1 MAYVKII
8 FQNSPSTATPIN
20 AQNLNHMDD
29 QIALNDQRL
38 TAIETAGVVNTF
50 NGRTGNVVPQK
61 GDYDVSQIGAT
72 DGQNGYVPV
81 WRNSGTEESPDWGF
95 NMEPQSGSGTGGHTI
110 VDQDGTDMAS
120 EDDLQFADS
129 FVSDDSVNGRTIV
142 ENIKV
147 LTKAQ
152 WENVSE
158 DGLYDV
164 DIDDAEIGP
173 ASEDYVEVTADGEKT
188 YATLLNEIASD
199 TDFSKVIDSA
209 YLISES
215 IFGAKNVFV
224 LRAHSNSSATFFHG
238 TSESTGSKIRTYH
251 ITPNGSLYEESVG
264 TSYSDKSTDK
274 PSNGTKITL
283 YYGNKSAVIDLQ
295 TTANRC
301 LMSDGETTVADMF
314 VKNQLT
320 VIAGSNVDII
330 TSGTGSMTIINKI
343 GNVVSGMIR
352 LKATAQI
359 ASGIIAQIDGISILN
374 HYITTIEKYD
384 DDTILSKPVFIQ
396 NNPNQSN
403 SIIIYSYAQLLS
415 NTQYRISFTFLVN

>member
-8 FQNSPSTATPIN
+8 YQNSPSTATPIN
-20 AQNLNHMDD
+20 AENLNHMDD

-38 TAIETAGVVNTF
+38 TEIETSYVKSF
-50 NGRTGNVVPQK
+50 NGRKGEVTPQT
-61 GDYDVSQIGAT
+61 GDYDMSQIAPTQGAT
-72 DGQNGYVPV
+72 VGQIPIVVNNGTSEDPELAFSMQDIPS
-81 WRNSGTEESPDWGF
+81 SGHVIQNAS
-95 NMEPQSGSGTGGHTI
+95 
-110 VDQDGTDMAS
+110 GTDMAQ
-120 EDDLQFADS
+120 EDNLQFPDS
-129 FVSDDSVNGRTIV
+129 HVTDDSQNTATVV
-142 ENIKV
+142 EIIESV
-147 LTKAQ
+147 TEAQ
-152 WENVSE
+152 WENVTE

-173 ASEDYVEVTADGEKT
+173 ASEDYVEVTADGVKT

-215 IFGAKNVFV
+215 IFGEKNVFV

-301 LMSDGETTVADMF
+301 LMSDGVTSVERAVTWRRFAEDNQGDVDLTGENFREIMLDISGATGDSVPRVSLIFAKGFATV
-314 VKNQLT
+314 KR
-320 VIAGSNVDII
+320 GGYYYSSSNYVYVSVTYNGVNSLAI
-330 TSGTGSMTIINKI
+330 SLQVTGATQTPYT
-343 GNVVSGMIR
+343 NVYIR
-352 LKATAQI
+352 
-359 ASGIIAQIDGISILN
+359 
-374 HYITTIEKYD
+374 
-384 DDTILSKPVFIQ
+384 
-396 NNPNQSN
+396 
-403 SIIIYSYAQLLS
+403 
-415 NTQYRISFTFLVN
+415 